1 MVMKRNDHSFS
12 RDLYRLFIFTFCV
25 ATWWYCSTEKESPM
39 PNYESRFS
47 WQARLKSFSYAGDG
61 LRALFRT
68 EHNAWIHLVLTLGA
82 IALGFVLGISRLEWL
97 ALLITFAL
105 VWLAELFNTCIEKI
119 MDFVS
124 EERHPQ
130 IKIIKDLAAAAV
142 LVAAL
147 ASLAVGLL
155 IFLPKLL

>member
-1 MVMKRNDHSFS
+1 
-12 RDLYRLFIFTFCV
+12 
-25 ATWWYCSTEKESPM
+25 M

-47 WQARLKSFSYAGDG
+47 WRARLKSFTYAGDG

-68 EHNAWIHLVLTLGA
+68 EHNAWIHLVLTLA
-82 IALGFVLGISRLEWL
+82 AKIMGFVLGVSRGEWL

-105 VWLAELFNTCIEKI
+105 VWLAEIFNTCIEKI
-119 MDFVS
+119 MDFVT

-142 LVAAL
+142 LISALAAL
-147 ASLAVGLL
+147 TVGLL
-155 IFLPKLL
+155 IFLPKLMGVH